1 MRDITNGEG
10 MQIVGKYGVFEAVH
24 EAWGRMRL
32 YGGLSLL
39 AILLVG
45 CSIAPDRNAVPL
57 SLVDKATVPGL
68 TTVRS
73 WGDEVPRDIAST
85 LKARLPN
92 MGRLAEASVRE
103 NGHPVVNVLALSGGG
118 SDGAFG
124 AGVLTGWSQAGTRPV
139 FQVVT
144 GISAGA
150 LVAPFAYLGTSYDR
164 QLIQIWTQH
173 NTEDLVQTPALT
185 GLFGGVALAD
195 NTPMASL
202 IAKYVDRRLLD
213 RIATE
218 YRNGRMLLIGT
229 HNLDAQR
236 FVVWNMGEIAV
247 SRDPRALEL
256 FRQVILAS
264 ASIPGVF
271 PPVRITVSAGGQT
284 LEELHVDG
292 GISKQVFVAP
302 VQLSFREFDR
312 FYAAPPVLRFYV
324 IRNGK
329 LSPEYEVVQASTF
342 GIAVR
347 SLGSLTKSQGLGDI
361 FEIYT
366 AAKRDGAEF
375 NLAAIP
381 ADFQVPSKEVFDPTY
396 MRALFALG
404 VERARRGYPWMKAPP
419 ELNRL
424 KPSH

>member
-1 MRDITNGEG
+1 MCVRGC
-10 MQIVGKYGVFEAVH
+10 
-24 EAWGRMRL
+24 
-32 YGGLSLL
+32 LL
-39 AILLVG
+39 LLISLLVG
-45 CSIAPDRNAVPL
+45 CAMAPERNAVPL

-68 TTVRS
+68 TAVRS
-73 WGDEVPRDIAST
+73 WGDEVPRDIANT
-85 LKARLPN
+85 LKMRLPN
-92 MGRLAEASVRE
+92 MGRFAEAAVRE
-103 NGHPVVNVLALSGGG
+103 NGHPIVNILALSGGG

-124 AGVLTGWSQAGTRPV
+124 AGVLTGWSQSGTRPV

-150 LVAPFAYLGTSYDR
+150 LIAPFAFLGTAYDR
-164 QLIQIWTQH
+164 QLAQIWTQ
-173 NTEDLVQTPALT
+173 TQTADLLQSQVLT
-185 GLFGGVALAD
+185 GLFGGAAFAD
-195 NTPMASL
+195 SAPMANL
-202 IAKYVDRRLLD
+202 IAKHVNRRLLD
-213 RIATE
+213 RIAHE

-236 FVVWNMGEIAV
+236 FVVWNMGEVAV
-247 SRDPRALEL
+247 SQHPRALEL
-256 FRQVILAS
+256 FREVLLAS

-271 PPVRITVSAGGQT
+271 PPVHVTVSAGGQT

-292 GISKQVFVAP
+292 GLSKQVFVAP

-342 GIAVR
+342 GIAAR
-347 SLGSLTKSQGLGDI
+347 SLSSLTKSQGLGDI
-361 FEIYT
+361 FELYT

-381 ADFQVPSKEVFDPTY
+381 ADFQIPSKEIFDPTY

-404 VERARRGYPWMKAPP
+404 AERSRRGSPWMKAPP
-419 ELNRL
+419 ELIGV
-424 KPSH
+424 KTAH